1 MPGAIANGSPF
12 VPLMKQAIELCDE
25 QQAFALFQHLAKKQ
39 VWQCPTLVALRAI
52 HPFDENV
59 LFNDP
64 RMKYISFPE
73 RQRWETRTAARLK
86 ARTQEQKD
94 KEKIFLEKAMAVI
107 SQMKKAGIQFLAG
120 VDVPNHY
127 LYPGFSLHEELALLV
142 EAGLTPM
149 EALQAATINPAKFL
163 GITDSLG
170 TIEKGKIA
178 DLVLLDANPLTD
190 IHNTQMIN
198 AVFVNGKY
206 LPKEILKQMLQE
218 VEIAAN
224 KK

>member
-1 MPGAIANGSPF
+1 
-12 VPLMKQAIELCDE
+12 
-25 QQAFALFQHLAKKQ
+25 
-39 VWQCPTLVALRAI
+39 
-52 HPFDENV
+52 
-59 LFNDP
+59 
-64 RMKYISFPE
+64 
-73 RQRWETRTAARLK
+73 
-86 ARTQEQKD
+86 
-94 KEKIFLEKAMAVI
+94 MAVI